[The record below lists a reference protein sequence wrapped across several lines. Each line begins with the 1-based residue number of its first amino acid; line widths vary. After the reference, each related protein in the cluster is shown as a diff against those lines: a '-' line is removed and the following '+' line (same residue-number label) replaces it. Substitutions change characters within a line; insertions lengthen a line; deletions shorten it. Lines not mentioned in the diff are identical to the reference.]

1 MPRER
6 MVTRTVEGSRVTL
19 LALNIET
26 AEPQNVTYDIPL
38 RFKTAEA
45 ILNYCKKNFNTGEL
59 KMVHVVNVEAFETL
73 YGMREVDFIAKAEI
87 LPPRV
92 SKNVEA

>member
-1 MPRER
+1 
-6 MVTRTVEGSRVTL
+6 MVTRTIEGSRVTL
-19 LALNIET
+19 LALNVET
-26 AEPQNVTYDIPL
+26 AESQNVTYDIPL

-45 ILNYCKKNFNTGEL
+45 ILNYCKKNFETSVL
-59 KMVHVVNVEAFETL
+59 KMVYVVDVETFEAL
-73 YGMREVDFIAKAEI
+73 YGMKEVEFIAKAEI